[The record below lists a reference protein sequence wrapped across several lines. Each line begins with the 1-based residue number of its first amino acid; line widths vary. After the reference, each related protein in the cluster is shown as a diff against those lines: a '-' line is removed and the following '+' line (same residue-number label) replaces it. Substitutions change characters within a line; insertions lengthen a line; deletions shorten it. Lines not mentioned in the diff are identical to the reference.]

1 MINSITTVYFTDES
15 EYISSSGPLLKYSEQ
30 TNMVKHSMVSEDKIV
45 ADSFKDSTLT
55 PFGTILNFFVSADW
69 HTIYNECRILSDEY
83 EALSD
88 GLTERNLPIYDGFK
102 AFMDETEIFPHFKAV
117 FLINKIYDEFSKF
130 SDEMAE
136 LFMQCTISKYFD
148 SLYEYAD
155 VSDFFVSVG
164 ISNTSDNMGNPKE
177 IIKTAIQLIDE
188 PYNCIAPLLMS
199 NAEIC
204 GYYDSSLIA
213 VMYYII
219 KRLARDL
226 RELSLCA
233 ENIKK
238 SASEI
243 IEADKKISTK
253 SAEILSINKFIPR
266 VDYSG
271 ITQISEEY
279 FETYSKSAARV
290 SMEDK
295 LKYKQI
301 QKIKAVRF
309 SSLYSAVC
317 YEINHIYFIGSHL
330 SKCEACG
337 KYFSSKTTKARYCA
351 DCVKQEQYAKQYVNI
366 DKYKKLYLKNNKAY
380 NARYNRDLSIGNE
393 YHKWQE
399 NAKKILKEAQDGGY
413 TFEEF
418 SRLIA
423 LPPSEKKAG
432 RYPK

>member
-1 MINSITTVYFTDES
+1 MINSITTVYFTDEN
-15 EYISSSGPLLKYSEQ
+15 EYISSSGPLLKFSEQ
-30 TNMVKHSMVSEDKIV
+30 SKMIKQLMVSEEKII
-45 ADSFKDSTLT
+45 ADSFKDSEPK
-55 PFGTILNFFVSADW
+55 PFGAILNFFVSADW
-69 HTIYNECRILSDEY
+69 HTIYNECRTLLEEY
-83 EALSD
+83 ENLAENLA
-88 GLTERNLPIYDGFK
+88 ERNVPIYDGFK
-102 AFMDETEIFPHFKAV
+102 AFMDESEIFPYFKAV
-117 FLINKIYDEFSKF
+117 FLINNIYDNLYGF

-136 LFMQCTISKYFD
+136 LFMQCTVSKYFD

-155 VSDFFVSVG
+155 VSDFFKSLG
-164 ISNTSDNMGNPKE
+164 FSEISGNYKE
-177 IIKTAIQLIDE
+177 MIRLAFELIDE
-188 PYNCIAPLLMS
+188 PYNCIAPLLLS
-199 NAEIC
+199 NSEILSE
-204 GYYDSSLIA
+204 YDNGLIVA
-213 VMYYII
+213 MYYII
-219 KRLARDL
+219 NRLAADL

-243 IEADKKISTK
+243 IEADRKINVK

-271 ITQISEEY
+271 ISQISEEY
-279 FETYSKSAARV
+279 FEAYSKSSAKI
-290 SMEDK
+290 SLEEK
-295 LKYKQI
+295 LKYRQI

-309 SSLYSAVC
+309 NSLYAAVC

-337 KYFSSKTTKARYCA
+337 KYFSPKTTRARYCSN
-351 DCVKQEQYAKQYVNI
+351 CVKSEEYAKQYVNI
-366 DKYKKLYLKNNKAY
+366 DEYKKLYLKNNKAY
-380 NARYNRDLSIGNE
+380 NARYNRDLSIGDE

-399 NAKKILKEAQDGGY
+399 NAKKLLKEAQDGGY

-418 SRLIA
+418 SKLIA

>member
-1 MINSITTVYFTDES
+1 MINSITTAYFTDEN
-15 EYISSSGPLLKYSEQ
+15 EYISSSGQLLKFSEQ
-30 TNMVKHSMVSEDKIV
+30 ANMIKPSMVSEEKII
-45 ADSFKDSTLT
+45 ADSFKDSEPK

-69 HTIYNECRILSDEY
+69 HTIYNECSILLEEY
-83 EALSD
+83 ENLSEN
-88 GLTERNLPIYDGFK
+88 LVERHVPIYDGFK
-102 AFMDETEIFPHFKAV
+102 AFMDESDIFPYFKAV
-117 FLINKIYDEFSKF
+117 FLINNVYDKLCGFSA
-130 SDEMAE
+130 EMAE
-136 LFMQCTISKYFD
+136 LFMQCTLLKYRD
-148 SLYEYAD
+148 SLYEYAG
-155 VSDFFVSVG
+155 VSDFFRSFG
-164 ISNTSDNMGNPKE
+164 FSDISGNYKE
-177 IIKTAIQLIDE
+177 KIRLAFELIDE
-188 PYNCIAPLLMS
+188 PYNCIAPLLLS

-204 GYYDSSLIA
+204 EYYDSGLIA

-219 KRLARDL
+219 NHLAADL
-226 RELSLCA
+226 RELLICA

-243 IEADKKISTK
+243 IEADRKISTK

-266 VDYSG
+266 IDYNG
-271 ITQISEEY
+271 ISQISEEY
-279 FETYSKSAARV
+279 FEAYSKSSAKI
-290 SMEDK
+290 SLEEK

-309 SSLYSAVC
+309 NSLYSAVC

-337 KYFSSKTTKARYCA
+337 KYFSSKTTRARYCSN
-351 DCVKQEQYAKQYVNI
+351 CVKSEEYAKQYVNI
-366 DKYKKLYLKNNKAY
+366 DEYKKLYLKNNKAY
-380 NARYNRDLSIGNE
+380 NARHNRDLSIGDE
-393 YHKWQE
+393 YHRWQE
-399 NAKKILKEAQDGGY
+399 NAKKLLKEAQDGGY

>member
-15 EYISSSGPLLKYSEQ
+15 EYISNSGSLLKFSEQ
-30 TNMVKHSMVSEDKIV
+30 SKMIKQSMVSEEKII
-45 ADSFKDSTLT
+45 ADSFKDGTPL
-55 PFGTILNFFVSADW
+55 PFGTLLNFFVSADW
-69 HTIYNECRILSDEY
+69 HTICNECRVLLEEY
-83 EALSD
+83 KNI
-88 GLTERNLPIYDGFK
+88 TERNVSIYDGFK
-102 AFMDETEIFPHFKAV
+102 AFMDETEIFPYFKAI
-117 FLINKIYDEFSKF
+117 FLINNVYDKLCGFSA
-130 SDEMAE
+130 EMAE

-164 ISNTSDNMGNPKE
+164 LADMSENLGSPKE
-177 IIKTAIQLIDE
+177 IIKTALQLIDE
-188 PYNCIAPLLMS
+188 PYSCIAPLLLNNS
-199 NAEIC
+199 DILAER
-204 GYYDSSLIA
+204 DSGLTA

-219 KRLARDL
+219 KRLNADL
-226 RELSLCA
+226 RELSVCA

-243 IEADKKISTK
+243 IEADKKITAK
-253 SAEILSINKFIPR
+253 AAEILSINKFIPM
-266 VDYSG
+266 VDYGG
-271 ITQISEEY
+271 ISQISEEY
-279 FETYSKSAARV
+279 FEAYSRSAAKI
-290 SMEDK
+290 SMEEK
-295 LKYKQI
+295 LKYRQI

-309 SSLYSAVC
+309 NSLYSAVC
-317 YEINHIYFIGSHL
+317 YEINHIYFIGGHL

-337 KYFSSKTTKARYCA
+337 KYFSSKTTRARYCS
-351 DCVKQEQYAKQYVNI
+351 DCVKAEEYAKQYVKI
-366 DKYKKLYLKNNKAY
+366 DEYKKLYLKNNKAY
-380 NARYNRDLSIGNE
+380 NARYNRDLSIGDE

-418 SRLIA
+418 SKLIA

>member
-1 MINSITTVYFTDES
+1 MINSITTVYFTDEN
-15 EYISSSGPLLKYSEQ
+15 EYISSSGPLLKFSEQ
-30 TNMVKHSMVSEDKIV
+30 SKMIKQSMVSDDKII
-45 ADSFKDSTLT
+45 ADSFKDSEPK

-69 HTIYNECRILSDEY
+69 HTIYNECRTLLEEY
-83 EALSD
+83 ENLSEN
-88 GLTERNLPIYDGFK
+88 LAERHVPIYDGFK
-102 AFMDETEIFPHFKAV
+102 AFIDETEIFPYFKAV
-117 FLINKIYDEFSKF
+117 FLINNIYDNLCGF
-130 SDEMAE
+130 SDELAE
-136 LFMQCTISKYFD
+136 LFMQCTVSKYFD
-148 SLYEYAD
+148 SLFEYAD

-164 ISNTSDNMGNPKE
+164 LVINSDNLGSPKE
-177 IIKTAIQLIDE
+177 IIKTAVQLIDE
-188 PYNCIAPLLMS
+188 PYNCIAPLLLS
-199 NAEIC
+199 NSEILSER
-204 GYYDSSLIA
+204 DSGLIA

-219 KRLARDL
+219 KCLAADL
-226 RELSLCA
+226 RKLSLCS

-243 IEADKKISTK
+243 IEADRKINVK

-266 VDYSG
+266 IDYNG
-271 ITQISEEY
+271 ISQISEEY
-279 FETYSKSAARV
+279 FEAYSKS
-290 SMEDK
+290 SSKISIEEK

-309 SSLYSAVC
+309 NSLYAAVC

-337 KYFSSKTTKARYCA
+337 KYFSSKTTRARYCS
-351 DCVKQEQYAKQYVNI
+351 DCVKAEEYAKQYVNI
-366 DKYKKLYLKNNKAY
+366 DEYKKLYLKNNKAY
-380 NARYNRDLSIGNE
+380 NARYNRDLSIGDE

-399 NAKKILKEAQDGGY
+399 NAKKLLKEAQDGGY

-418 SRLIA
+418 SKLIA

>member
-1 MINSITTVYFTDES
+1 
-15 EYISSSGPLLKYSEQ
+15 
-30 TNMVKHSMVSEDKIV
+30 MVSEEKII
-45 ADSFKDSTLT
+45 ADSFKDSEPK

-69 HTIYNECRILSDEY
+69 HTIYNECSILLEEY
-83 EALSD
+83 ENLSEN
-88 GLTERNLPIYDGFK
+88 LVERHVPIYDGFK
-102 AFMDETEIFPHFKAV
+102 AFMDESDIFPYFKAV
-117 FLINKIYDEFSKF
+117 FLINNVYDKLCGFSA
-130 SDEMAE
+130 EMAE
-136 LFMQCTISKYFD
+136 LFMQCTLLKYRD
-148 SLYEYAD
+148 SLYEYAG
-155 VSDFFVSVG
+155 VSDFFRSFG
-164 ISNTSDNMGNPKE
+164 FSDISGNYKE
-177 IIKTAIQLIDE
+177 KIRLAFELIDE
-188 PYNCIAPLLMS
+188 PYNCIAPLLLS

-204 GYYDSSLIA
+204 EYYDSGLIA

-219 KRLARDL
+219 NHLAADL
-226 RELSLCA
+226 RELLICA

-243 IEADKKISTK
+243 IEADRKISTK

-266 VDYSG
+266 IDYNG
-271 ITQISEEY
+271 ISQISEEY
-279 FETYSKSAARV
+279 FEAYSKSSAKI
-290 SMEDK
+290 SLEEK

-309 SSLYSAVC
+309 NSLYSAVC

-337 KYFSSKTTKARYCA
+337 KYFSSKTTRARYCSN
-351 DCVKQEQYAKQYVNI
+351 CVKSEEYAKQYVNI
-366 DKYKKLYLKNNKAY
+366 DEYKKLYLKNNKAY
-380 NARYNRDLSIGNE
+380 NARHNRDLSIGDE
-393 YHKWQE
+393 YHRWQE
-399 NAKKILKEAQDGGY
+399 NAKKLLKEAQDGGY

>member
-1 MINSITTVYFTDES
+1 MINSITTVYFTDEN
-15 EYISSSGPLLKYSEQ
+15 EYISSSGQLLKFSEQ
-30 TNMVKHSMVSEDKIV
+30 SKMIKQSMVSEGKII
-45 ADSFKDSTLT
+45 ADSFKDSEPK

-69 HTIYNECRILSDEY
+69 HTIYNECRILLDEY
-83 EALSD
+83 ENLSEN
-88 GLTERNLPIYDGFK
+88 LAERNVPIYDGFK
-102 AFMDETEIFPHFKAV
+102 AFMDESEIFPYFKVV
-117 FLINKIYDEFSKF
+117 FLINNIYHVLSKF
-130 SDEMAE
+130 SVEMVE
-136 LFMQCTISKYFD
+136 LFMQCTLLKYRD
-148 SLYEYAD
+148 SLYEYAG
-155 VSDFFVSVG
+155 VSDFFRSFG
-164 ISNTSDNMGNPKE
+164 FGEISGNYKE
-177 IIKTAIQLIDE
+177 IIRLAFELIDE
-188 PYNCIAPLLMS
+188 PYNCIALLLLS

-204 GYYDSSLIA
+204 GYYDSGLIA

-219 KRLARDL
+219 NRLAADL
-226 RELSLCA
+226 RELSVCA

-243 IEADKKISTK
+243 IEADRKINVK

-266 VDYSG
+266 IDYNG
-271 ITQISEEY
+271 IFQISEEY
-279 FETYSKSAARV
+279 FEAYSKSSAKI
-290 SMEDK
+290 SLEEK
-295 LKYKQI
+295 LKYRQI

-337 KYFSSKTTKARYCA
+337 KYFSSKTTRARYCS
-351 DCVKQEQYAKQYVNI
+351 DCVKTEEYAKQYVNI
-366 DKYKKLYLKNNKAY
+366 DEYKKLYLKNNKAY
-380 NARYNRDLSIGNE
+380 NARYNRDLSIGDE

-399 NAKKILKEAQDGGY
+399 NAKKLLKEAQDGGY

-418 SRLIA
+418 SKLIA

>member
-15 EYISSSGPLLKYSEQ
+15 EYISNSGQLLKFSEQ
-30 TNMVKHSMVSEDKIV
+30 SKMIKQSMVSDDKII
-45 ADSFKDSTLT
+45 ADSFKDSEPK

-69 HTIYNECRILSDEY
+69 HTIYNECRTLAEEY
-83 EALSD
+83 ENLSEN
-88 GLTERNLPIYDGFK
+88 LAERNVPIYDGFK
-102 AFMDETEIFPHFKAV
+102 AFMDESDIFSYFKAV
-117 FLINKIYDEFSKF
+117 FLINNIYDVLGKF
-130 SDEMAE
+130 SVEMAE
-136 LFMQCTISKYFD
+136 LFMQCTLLKYRD
-148 SLYEYAD
+148 SLYEYAG
-155 VSDFFVSVG
+155 VSDFFKSFG
-164 ISNTSDNMGNPKE
+164 FSEISGNYKE
-177 IIKTAIQLIDE
+177 MIRLVFELIDE
-188 PYNCIAPLLMS
+188 PYNCIAPLLLS
-199 NAEIC
+199 NAEILSERDC
-204 GYYDSSLIA
+204 GLIA

-219 KRLARDL
+219 NRLAADL
-226 RELSLCA
+226 RELSVCA

-243 IEADKKISTK
+243 IEADRKINAK

-271 ITQISEEY
+271 ISQISEEY
-279 FETYSKSAARV
+279 FEAYSKSSAKI
-290 SMEDK
+290 SLEEK

-337 KYFSSKTTKARYCA
+337 KYFSSKTTRARYCS
-351 DCVKQEQYAKQYVNI
+351 DCVKAEGYAKQYVHI
-366 DKYKKLYLKNNKAY
+366 DEYKKLYLKNNKAY
-380 NARYNRDLSIGNE
+380 NARYNRDLSIGDE

-399 NAKKILKEAQDGGY
+399 NAKKLLKEAQDGGY

-418 SRLIA
+418 SKLIA

>member
-1 MINSITTVYFTDES
+1 MINSITTVYFTDEN
-15 EYISSSGPLLKYSEQ
+15 EYISSGGSLLKFSEQ
-30 TNMVKHSMVSEDKIV
+30 SKMIKQSMVSDDKII
-45 ADSFKDSTLT
+45 ADSFKDSEPK

-69 HTIYNECRILSDEY
+69 HTIYNECRILLDEY
-83 EALSD
+83 ENLSEN
-88 GLTERNLPIYDGFK
+88 LAERNVPIYDGFI
-102 AFMDETEIFPHFKAV
+102 AFNERAELFPYIKAV
-117 FLINKIYDEFSKF
+117 FLINNIYDNLCGF
-130 SDEMAE
+130 SDELAE

-148 SLYEYAD
+148 SIYEYAN

-164 ISNTSDNMGNPKE
+164 FENNFNNCGKIKE
-177 IIKTAIQLIDE
+177 IIGIAIHLIDD
-188 PYNCIAPLLMS
+188 PLDYILTSLMFNS
-199 NAEIC
+199 EISK
-204 GYYDSSLIA
+204 YYDSGLIA

-219 KRLARDL
+219 NRLSADL
-226 RELSLCA
+226 RELSVCA
-233 ENIKK
+233 ENIKR

-243 IEADKKISTK
+243 IEADRKISAK

-271 ITQISEEY
+271 ISQISEEY
-279 FETYSKSAARV
+279 FEAYSKSAAKI
-290 SMEDK
+290 SLEEK

-309 SSLYSAVC
+309 NSLYSAVC

-337 KYFSSKTTKARYCA
+337 KYFSSKTTRARYCA
-351 DCVKQEQYAKQYVNI
+351 DCVKAEEYAKQYVNI
-366 DKYKKLYLKNNKAY
+366 DEYKKLYLKNNKAY
-380 NARYNRDLSIGNE
+380 NARYNRDLSIGDE

-399 NAKKILKEAQDGGY
+399 NAKKLLKEAQDGGY

-418 SRLIA
+418 SKLIA
-423 LPPSEKKAG
+423 LPSSEKKAG

>member
-15 EYISSSGPLLKYSEQ
+15 EYISNNGSLLKYSEQ
-30 TNMVKHSMVSEDKIV
+30 ANMIKYPLVSDEKII
-45 ADSFKDSTLT
+45 ADSFKDSTPV
-55 PFGTILNFFVSADW
+55 PFGTLTNFFVTADW
-69 HTIYNECRILSDEY
+69 HTIYNECRILAEEY
-83 EALSD
+83 ENLS
-88 GLTERNLPIYDGFK
+88 GNLTGRNVPIYDGFK
-102 AFMDETEIFPHFKAV
+102 AFMDEREIFPYFKAV
-117 FLINKIYDEFSKF
+117 FLINNIYDVLGKF
-130 SDEMAE
+130 SAEMAE
-136 LFMQCTISKYFD
+136 LFIQCTISKYFD
-148 SLYEYAD
+148 SLYEYAG

-164 ISNTSDNMGNPKE
+164 ITNMSDNLGIPKE
-177 IIKTAIQLIDE
+177 IIKAAIRLIDE
-188 PYNCIAPLLMS
+188 PYNFITPLLMS
-199 NAEIC
+199 NSEIC
-204 GYYDSSLIA
+204 RYYDSGLIA

-219 KRLARDL
+219 ERLAADV
-226 RELSLCA
+226 RELSVCA

-243 IEADKKISTK
+243 IEADKKISGKASET
-253 SAEILSINKFIPR
+253 LSINRVIPR
-266 VDYSG
+266 TDYSG

-279 FETYSKSAARV
+279 FEAYSKSSAKI
-290 SMEDK
+290 SMEEK

-309 SSLYSAVC
+309 NSLYAAVC

-337 KYFSSKTTKARYCA
+337 KYFSSKTTRARYCA
-351 DCVKQEQYAKQYVNI
+351 DCVKSEEYAKQYVHI

-380 NARYNRDLSIGNE
+380 NARYNRDTSIGEE
-393 YHKWQE
+393 YHEWQE
-399 NAKKILKEAQDGGY
+399 NAKKLLKEAQDGGY

-418 SRLIA
+418 SKLIA

>member
-15 EYISSSGPLLKYSEQ
+15 EYISSGGPLLKYSEQ
-30 TNMVKHSMVSEDKIV
+30 ANMIKQSMVSEDKII
-45 ADSFKDSTLT
+45 ADSFKDSAPV
-55 PFGTILNFFVSADW
+55 PFGNLTNFFVTADW
-69 HTIYNECRILSDEY
+69 HTIYNECRILLDEY
-83 EALSD
+83 EILLN
-88 GLTERNLPIYDGFK
+88 GLTERNVPIYNGFK
-102 AFMDETEIFPHFKAV
+102 AFMDESNIFPYFKAV
-117 FLINKIYDEFSKF
+117 FLINNIYDELAKF

-136 LFMQCTISKYFD
+136 LFIQCTISKYFD
-148 SLYEYAD
+148 SLYEYAG

-164 ISNTSDNMGNPKE
+164 LANTSDKLGNPKE

-188 PYNCIAPLLMS
+188 PYNCIAPLLIS

-204 GYYDSSLIA
+204 GYYDSGLIA
-213 VMYYII
+213 VMYYVI
-219 KRLARDL
+219 KRLSADL
-226 RELSLCA
+226 RELSVCA

-238 SASEI
+238 TASEI

-253 SAEILSINKFIPR
+253 SAEILSINKFIPK
-266 VDYSG
+266 VNYSG

-279 FETYSKSAARV
+279 FEAYSKSSAKI
-290 SMEDK
+290 SMEEK

-309 SSLYSAVC
+309 NSLYAAVC

-337 KYFSSKTTKARYCA
+337 KYFSSKTTRARYCA
-351 DCVKQEQYAKQYVNI
+351 DCVKSEEYAKQYVHI
-366 DKYKKLYLKNNKAY
+366 DEYKKLYLKNNKAY
-380 NARYNRDLSIGNE
+380 NARYNRDLSIGDE

-399 NAKKILKEAQDGGY
+399 NAKKRLKEAQDGGY
-413 TFEEF
+413 TLEEF

>member
-1 MINSITTVYFTDES
+1 M
-15 EYISSSGPLLKYSEQ
+15 LKFSEQ
-30 TNMVKHSMVSEDKIV
+30 ANMIKPSMVSEEKII
-45 ADSFKDSTLT
+45 ADSFKDSEPK

-69 HTIYNECRILSDEY
+69 HTIYNECSILLEEY
-83 EALSD
+83 ENLSEN
-88 GLTERNLPIYDGFK
+88 LVERHVPIYDGFK
-102 AFMDETEIFPHFKAV
+102 AFMDESDIFPYFKAV
-117 FLINKIYDEFSKF
+117 FLINNVYDKLCGFSA
-130 SDEMAE
+130 EMAE
-136 LFMQCTISKYFD
+136 LFMQCTLLKYRD
-148 SLYEYAD
+148 SLYEYAG
-155 VSDFFVSVG
+155 VSDFFRSFG
-164 ISNTSDNMGNPKE
+164 FSDISGNYKE
-177 IIKTAIQLIDE
+177 KIRLAFELIDE
-188 PYNCIAPLLMS
+188 PYNCIAPLLLS

-204 GYYDSSLIA
+204 EYYDSGLIA

-219 KRLARDL
+219 NHLAADL
-226 RELSLCA
+226 RELLICA

-243 IEADKKISTK
+243 IEADRKISTK

-266 VDYSG
+266 IDYNG
-271 ITQISEEY
+271 ISQISEEY
-279 FETYSKSAARV
+279 FEAYSKSSAKI
-290 SMEDK
+290 SLEEK

-309 SSLYSAVC
+309 NSLYSAVC

-337 KYFSSKTTKARYCA
+337 KYFSSKTTRARYCSN
-351 DCVKQEQYAKQYVNI
+351 CVKSEEYAKQYVNI
-366 DKYKKLYLKNNKAY
+366 DEYKKLYLKNNKAY
-380 NARYNRDLSIGNE
+380 NARHNRDLSIGDE
-393 YHKWQE
+393 YHRWQE
-399 NAKKILKEAQDGGY
+399 NAKKLLKEAQDGGY